1 MGSSSLQIEAALQPL
16 RTALTHTSA
25 GLEVNHEEL
34 EFLGDAVLRLACAEF
49 LEENNPSSALASAQP
64 SARSW

>member
-1 MGSSSLQIEAALQPL
+1 MTTLQELLIRLGLQQPADEAALQPL

-34 EFLGDAVLRLACAEF
+34 EFLGDTNRRSIRLSYSPI
-49 LEENNPSSALASAQP
+49 NSHYGV
-64 SARSW
+64 